1 MDKRFLTAALL
12 LFFVCP
18 LFRGYAQSNDE
29 LISALFKDRVE
40 VYFKFEFP
48 GKKEVNR
55 ISQFL
60 SIDSFDKDFVYAY
73 ANRKEFKKFLETG
86 YTYTILKPPSMV
98 SPAVMKDIADLKGVN
113 DWDYYPTYDAYV
125 SMMYQFQADFP
136 QLCQVS
142 SIGQTIQGRELLM
155 ARISDNPGVEEGEPE
170 FLYTGTIHGD
180 EVTGYVLLLRLIDY
194 LLNNYGSDP
203 EVTEIVNNLD
213 IWINPAANPDG
224 TYAGGNN
231 TVYGASRYNANGVD
245 LNRNYPDPQDG
256 PHPDG
261 YPWQDETLAFMA
273 FAGDHHI
280 VHSCNTHGGA
290 EVCNYPWDTW
300 AQLHADDDWWQYVCH
315 EYADT
320 VHEYAPTG
328 YLTDLDNGITNGYA
342 WYEIAGGRQDYMTY
356 FHQGREFTLEM
367 SDNKMPPAS
376 QLPDFWDYNYRS
388 LLNYME
394 QAMFGIRGFVTDA
407 GNGQPLVAEV
417 FIENHESDSSWA
429 YSDDAN
435 GKYSRLVHG
444 GTYDVTFSAP
454 GYYPQT
460 IEDVVVVNR
469 QITQLNV
476 ELSSGEL
483 IPDFMASATT
493 VPVGSSVDFT
503 DLTFGNP
510 VSWQWTFEG
519 GNPPASTVQNP
530 YGILYADEGSFD
542 VTLTVS
548 DGTNTQMITKNDYI
562 NVNTEFLMQDIT
574 ISTCSGVFY
583 DSGGESGNYS
593 DNEDFTMVFLPAVP
607 DAKIKAQ
614 FLIFDVE
621 EEENCD
627 YDWLKIYD
635 GSTTGSTLI
644 GTYCGTDSP
653 GTVTAANL
661 PGALTFVFHSDY
673 SVTGAGW
680 RALISCEETTLPPV
694 AEFGADTDSI
704 IEGES
709 VHFTDLSTNNP
720 DSWEWS
726 FEGGTPTVASEQN
739 PVITYYTEGI
749 YDVMLTVTN
758 EAGTDTQIKH
768 DYITVDHITGTS
780 KTETTHILIF
790 TNPVKDNIQVQSEM
804 IIDKIEVTS
813 ILGTVVLSATVNSKK
828 INLGVSELNPGIYF
842 VKIGLNGESAT
853 RKIQIL
859 N

>member
-1 MDKRFLTAALL
+1 MYKRFLTAALL

-261 YPWQDETLAFMA
+261 YQWQDETLAFMA

-280 VHSCNTHGGA
+280 VQSCNTHGGA

-356 FHQGREFTLEM
+356 FHQGREF
-367 SDNKMPPAS
+367 
-376 QLPDFWDYNYRS
+376 RS
-388 LLNYME
+388 E
-394 QAMFGIRGFVTDA
+394 ERRV
-407 GNGQPLVAEV
+407 
-417 FIENHESDSSWA
+417 
-429 YSDDAN
+429 
-435 GKYSRLVHG
+435 GKECRSRW
-444 GTYDVTFSAP
+444 S
-454 GYYPQT
+454 
-460 IEDVVVVNR
+460 
-469 QITQLNV
+469 
-476 ELSSGEL
+476 
-483 IPDFMASATT
+483 
-493 VPVGSSVDFT
+493 
-503 DLTFGNP
+503 
-510 VSWQWTFEG
+510 
-519 GNPPASTVQNP
+519 P
-530 YGILYADEGSFD
+530 Y
-542 VTLTVS
+542 
-548 DGTNTQMITKNDYI
+548 
-562 NVNTEFLMQDIT
+562 
-574 ISTCSGVFY
+574 
-583 DSGGESGNYS
+583 
-593 DNEDFTMVFLPAVP
+593 
-607 DAKIKAQ
+607 
-614 FLIFDVE
+614 
-621 EEENCD
+621 
-627 YDWLKIYD
+627 
-635 GSTTGSTLI
+635 
-644 GTYCGTDSP
+644 
-653 GTVTAANL
+653 
-661 PGALTFVFHSDY
+661 H
-673 SVTGAGW
+673 
-680 RALISCEETTLPPV
+680 
-694 AEFGADTDSI
+694 
-704 IEGES
+704 
-709 VHFTDLSTNNP
+709 
-720 DSWEWS
+720 
-726 FEGGTPTVASEQN
+726 
-739 PVITYYTEGI
+739 
-749 YDVMLTVTN
+749 
-758 EAGTDTQIKH
+758 
-768 DYITVDHITGTS
+768 
-780 KTETTHILIF
+780 
-790 TNPVKDNIQVQSEM
+790 
-804 IIDKIEVTS
+804 
-813 ILGTVVLSATVNSKK
+813 
-828 INLGVSELNPGIYF
+828 
-842 VKIGLNGESAT
+842 
-853 RKIQIL
+853 
-859 N
+859 